1 MCLYPRLIINR
12 KYIPNKK
19 NNYETPPIRDN
30 RVLYVPAA
38 CGKCIECIKQRG
50 RQWSIRLQEHIRH
63 DHTGQFV
70 TLTFSN
76 ESIYELSKKL
86 NNTGYNLDNQI
97 CTIAVRR
104 FLERWRKKYKKS
116 LTHWLVTELGHGE
129 TEHIHMHGILFTKEI
144 EDIKTIWQYG
154 FVYVGDYTNEQTINY
169 CIKYSTK
176 TDLEHKEYKPLIL
189 CSPGI
194 GSKYTTR
201 LDATLNK
208 YKPGKTDERYTSRSG
223 AKMAL
228 PIYYRNKIY
237 TEEEREKLWLEKLDK
252 QERWVCGVK
261 VSTKAGPEEYY
272 RLLKHYRK
280 ENKKLGYGDDQK
292 NWDQLAYEQKRREI
306 NLEKRIGKLRK
317 IEKDDTIKIKGLRD
331 DVKSDIL
338 AFEKSLK
345 VAYKSNKRAK

>member
-237 TEEEREKLWLEKLDK
+237 TQR
-252 QERWVCGVK
+252 
-261 VSTKAGPEEYY
+261 S
-272 RLLKHYRK
+272 
-280 ENKKLGYGDDQK
+280 
-292 NWDQLAYEQKRREI
+292 
-306 NLEKRIGKLRK
+306 
-317 IEKDDTIKIKGLRD
+317 
-331 DVKSDIL
+331 
-338 AFEKSLK
+338 
-345 VAYKSNKRAK
+345 